1 MKQLTK
7 FDVIDYL
14 QDEQAIADY
23 LAVVLEENDM
33 NAFLEALGTV
43 AKARSM
49 SQVAQQTGLNR
60 ESLYK
65 ALNTDGSPKFD
76 TIAKVVQ
83 ALGLRLTVQPA

>member
-49 SQVAQQTGLNR
+49 SQIAQQTGLNR

>member
-1 MKQLTK
+1 MKKLTK

-49 SQVAQQTGLNR
+49 TQVAQQTGLNR

>member
-49 SQVAQQTGLNR
+49 TQVAQQTGLNR

>member
-23 LAVVLEENDM
+23 LAVMLEENDM
-33 NAFLEALGTV
+33 GAFLEALGTV

-49 SQVAQQTGLNR
+49 VQIAQQTGLNR

-76 TIAKVVQ
+76 TIAKVIQ